1 MASLGSYKLS
11 PAQHWDSDSN
21 PYGFNDWI
29 KEMSSLVRTLRKGDI
44 LENFLDEKLKR
55 VAKHSSLMSKVLLD
69 DEDFHNDAITAII
82 GEAERSSTSILVTTQ
97 TLGAARAEHKY
108 KDFDPE
114 TIELDQRLY
123 SVLHQCIKGS
133 RAAILEQVIC
143 PSYVQAVI
151 VFHQHLNLS
160 ASDRKVRALDSIST
174 LRFSGDTHLYQ
185 IEATK
190 RIRELMDS
198 RCTMEDWILFVL
210 MRSFD
215 AGHEHIQ
222 YQLAEVINKDR
233 QPGNTNFFEL
243 ITKYMSMIQCVTVQN
258 KSLGINMMKE
268 DKSCSY
274 CGKKGHLEVECYTKK
289 RDEGQGKS
297 SKGPCTWP
305 HEAEQLM
312 GLPKDCTAGAR
323 ISARD
328 RLQAIGNGWD
338 VNVVKMLLRFS
349 KLVSAAT
356 REKVSKQSQLANVE
370 SNVEPTVELSETDR
384 LHQAALTKL

>member
-1 MASLGSYKLS
+1 MTYPTRFAPSHTVEVALL
-11 PAQHWDSDSN
+11 N
-21 PYGFNDWI
+21 PL
-29 KEMSSLVRTLRKGDI
+29 KKGDI

-69 DEDFHNDAITAII
+69 DADFHNDAITAII
-82 GEAERSSTSILVTTQ
+82 DEAEKSSTSILVTTQ
-97 TLGAARAEHKY
+97 TLGTASAEHKY
-108 KDFDPE
+108 KDFDLE

-123 SVLHQCIKGS
+123 SVLQQCIKGS

-233 QPGNTNFFEL
+233 QPGDTNFFEL

-297 SKGPCTWP
+297 SKGPCTYCGGTN
-305 HEAEQLM
+305 HF
-312 GLPKDCTAGAR
+312 G
-323 ISARD
+323 
-328 RLQAIGNGWD
+328 
-338 VNVVKMLLRFS
+338 
-349 KLVSAAT
+349 
-356 REKVSKQSQLANVE
+356 
-370 SNVEPTVELSETDR
+370 
-384 LHQAALTKL
+384 